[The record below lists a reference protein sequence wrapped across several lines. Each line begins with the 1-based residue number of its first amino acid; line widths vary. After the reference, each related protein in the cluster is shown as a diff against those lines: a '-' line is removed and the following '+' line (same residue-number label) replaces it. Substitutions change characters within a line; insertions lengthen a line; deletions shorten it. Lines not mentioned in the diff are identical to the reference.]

1 MLALNKLLQNR
12 YLIERSIGQ
21 GGMGTVYVGVDQQLG
36 NRVALKGSNLTE
48 EGLPQAFEREARL
61 LAHSRASRRLQ
72 RAHYYQQAGLN
83 HRRRANGRNCC
94 AEHGRK
100 LYRNANPPP
109 SFED

>member
-48 EGLPQAFEREARL
+48 EGLPQAFEL
-61 LAHSRASRRLQ
+61 
-72 RAHYYQQAGLN
+72 
-83 HRRRANGRNCC
+83 
-94 AEHGRK
+94 
-100 LYRNANPPP
+100 
-109 SFED
+109 